1 MSKRPAWGFLD
12 GSLAVGLAA
21 LAVAATWPTWKDIF
35 TLASRSAE
43 QSHIFLAP
51 IIAVWLFWVRRER
64 LRWARPQWTMLGPA
78 AVAAGWLL
86 SWWGF
91 GAGVMIAEHF
101 GALLIVVG
109 AAATVIGAQP
119 LWLFL
124 PAVGALLFLMPV
136 PGTIRQ
142 AISIPLQQ
150 ATAVITHFGLELVGA
165 PVARSGNVLSI
176 NGRDVAVA
184 EACNGMRMVAALG
197 IVTYAFVFSVP
208 MRQGVR
214 LGLLAISPAV
224 ALLCNV
230 IRLTPI
236 VLFYGYAEQSLASAF
251 HDLSGWLMLFVALG
265 ILWAILGLLRWLDL
279 PIAPY
284 AVAGD

>member
-1 MSKRPAWGFLD
+1 MSRRPSWGFLD
-12 GSLAVGLAA
+12 GSLAVGLAS
-21 LAVAATWPTWKDIF
+21 LAVAATWPTWVDIF
-35 TLASRSAE
+35 TLARRSAE
-43 QSHIFLAP
+43 QSHIFLAE
-51 IIAVWLFWVRRER
+51 IIAVWLWWVRRER
-64 LRWARPQWTMLGPA
+64 LRWARPTWTMLGPA
-78 AVAAGWLL
+78 MVAGGWLL

-91 GAGVMIAEHF
+91 GAGVLIAEHF
-101 GALLIVVG
+101 GALIMVVG
-109 AAATVIGAQP
+109 AATTVIGVQP
-119 LWLFL
+119 MWLFL
-124 PAVGALLFLMPV
+124 PAAGALLFLMPV

-150 ATAVITHFGLELVGA
+150 VTAAVTHFGLELVGT

-184 EACNGMRMVAALG
+184 EACNGMRMVAALAV
-197 IVTYAFVFSVP
+197 VTYAFVFSVP

-224 ALLCNV
+224 ALLCNI
-230 IRLTPI
+230 IRLTPV
-236 VLFYGYAEQSLASAF
+236 VLFYGYAEQSVAKAF

-265 ILWAILGLLRWLDL
+265 VLSAIVWLLRWLEL

-284 AVAGD
+284 DDVGE